1 MQPGAE
7 QDHQTRSVTSLFL
20 SSFYFNI
27 LSFFH
32 RVLFSLPVNDTTMFT
47 LGDGKFQTF
56 FFISN
61 LRVTTVVVALNRS
74 AQLWLLLSH
83 LANRN
88 GGNKGGL
95 FKCEPGFLIFFIWIF
110 NTKLYVTK
118 FQETNL

>member
-61 LRVTTVVVALNRS
+61 LRVTTVVVALNLP
-74 AQLWLLLSH
+74 A
-83 LANRN
+83 
-88 GGNKGGL
+88 
-95 FKCEPGFLIFFIWIF
+95 
-110 NTKLYVTK
+110 
-118 FQETNL
+118 